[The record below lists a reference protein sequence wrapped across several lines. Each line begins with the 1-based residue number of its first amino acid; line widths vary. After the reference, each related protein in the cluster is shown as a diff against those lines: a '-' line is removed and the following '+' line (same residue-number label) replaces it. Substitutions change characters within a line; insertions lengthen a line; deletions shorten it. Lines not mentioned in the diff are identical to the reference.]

1 MALMK
6 KYRKQVAFT
15 LLATGAITMLPIDVN
30 ATENVAKDVAGLI
43 AGTATNAAAAGY
55 IATLPA
61 NATDLGT
68 AHPDNELLV
77 DQATFNTDY
86 QLDTLITEAM
96 RLSQIFTS
104 KTDGLEYTNTHKY
117 LNLNDSATKT
127 AFENL
132 TNILANPATFTSK
145 GIKAHIADIAADLK
159 AAVDAVKQLT
169 PITASAHT
177 YKAAIDELKKTIHYV
192 DAHIDFSTNEDNAI
206 TAAGKTPADFGTVT
220 DATAA
225 TAAVAIEI
233 SKDAKTVETTRH
245 WVTQSVVDAL
255 QEAIIAAE
263 AVVDNAYSGAY
274 VDGTAT
280 LGDIFE
286 DNVTFSNTEG
296 FYKLAPNLDG
306 ESSSPYAKKSNEEK
320 YKEETLQGSDGDYST
335 LAEIDAAQATLNAAY
350 EAYLAASNG
359 TYDLATNIA
368 AATLEIKIAKA
379 MLGIDPKADLPK
391 SANSSLRS
399 TPQIYKYTGD
409 SDAPATKATAKGIT
423 ASSADILAS
432 DREGFGPDATYFIA
446 PAVVEDAAAAK
457 EITWTAPGGVKTE
470 PKYITHAKVDTQLEK
485 LSGYIETYESY
496 DGFKPDGTT
505 PLEGEDYT
513 TEVKAG
519 SKTSGSSNEMAEIIK
534 DIAGIAPS
542 IDNYTAFADSADTTT
557 EEKLA
562 KVTTQLYNYFVH
574 LGLATTVEFTP
585 APPAEDALASVE
597 GAGTPSP
604 ITLLKLTDGFTTAG
618 LNDNHALKAKSEIDA
633 DNGAVAVPRQGQF
646 NPLLASPATR
656 ADNNYYNISAYKGV
670 DLDANNFW
678 VTQSVH
684 DDLVTAINTAKTYI
698 KDSGEKD
705 KDNTTP
711 LYELNST
718 SVSAIEGYIKKL
730 KEALDKYDEAA
741 KAGLKTE
748 FGTAITSATTALADV
763 EQYVTLPVLEANAT
777 TGALSLTTGRAVKD
791 GGTIALSDDGIF
803 SITES
808 SKDAADDYTTTGT
821 DAEKKKL
828 ITEVN
833 TSATHYVEVSDL
845 DKLTSEARYLNEL
858 EEYAGVTV
866 YGLEASAKTKLEK
879 YMDDFV
885 SGNLQKEIDDIA
897 KAVATFE
904 DSKQP
909 IVPFDNTARG
919 TLYEA
924 VHGASSDGIITKI
937 KKVDGKD
944 EYYSTDTAVTVG
956 VSEDGGYT
964 YKTYNVTGNGWSD
977 FISFADDSVTTH
989 PAKWTTNEALK
1000 TYYNAIQ
1007 AADKVLKDTFP
1018 STLKDTNATPE
1029 DVEDTGSLGEYYSEV
1044 DWGSNIPDA
1053 SETDFVAA
1061 KATLEAATAAYGT
1074 TTKEKAA
1081 TTDAESAL
1089 SAFETAIGVAYTAT
1103 TAATNPPS
1111 YDALGYI
1118 SSTDTTNLDPT
1129 AGSGQKVK
1137 VYAIE
1142 NAEGEVTSYV
1152 PVDIYIVSKGHS
1164 DTIINSK
1171 KGDNSKSMLYG
1182 YDKTGAVDAVAGT
1195 GGSKAIGKFVDTDAV
1210 EDLSDAL
1217 LEVDEILAKSDTDHY
1232 KAFAN
1237 DPSYFDNALKKV
1249 EDAIA
1254 AYEAKTKEHDS
1265 AAYVTAYTS
1274 VQTHLTGDSST
1285 TPTSAVNADTFA
1297 TKDAAD
1303 GPFTIEFATGTV
1315 VGGKI
1320 VENGIALDPATV
1332 NLSVDGVY
1340 TCNANGTATSTALP
1354 DGHWVTPT
1362 MFNDL
1367 KEAMVKA
1374 QEIVDAA
1381 ATLESSSRTGYLD
1394 NPGNLDATDSYF
1406 ATQYNESG
1414 LADAILAFKPT
1425 AVATTTTGDKDKW
1438 IEAAQVILYGDD
1450 KAIDTSDAP
1459 PTASANV
1466 DAFIGTSTDKGD
1478 YSLTS
1483 TAIKVAID
1491 TTEDGVSDAELEAF
1505 IDSNPTY
1512 LDQTYATNLK
1522 EALAALEE
1530 AADQATA
1537 EQVADLAVLVNTM
1550 DANSYAMNPASSK
1563 KIALYNAYHAAK
1575 AVLKDANGIDVEISD
1590 TAGANISTSSYWV
1603 TSAVH
1608 ANITKAIEEAETL
1621 LDDTAVNTSIST
1633 KATALANL
1641 AKNFK
1646 PLPGTATGA
1655 TIKAFDEAKKAL
1667 LDGIN
1672 VVAALTNVNA
1682 YNIDGTQGTELA
1694 TGKAVIV
1701 ESKVYGTDV
1710 EGDDTNNDL
1719 IPDGGSKWVSTIDYT
1734 KITTALN
1741 TAVTALKNTK
1751 STTATLQAS
1760 LTALEK
1766 ATTAFETAAQFGTK
1780 DSYNKVVATLRTYIS
1795 NTEKGTFADDGAH
1808 LSAVESIAVSSSFGA
1823 DVPATSLWTTT
1834 AGKNTITAATQKAAT
1849 FLNSFANVDAP
1860 DKKTSLDKAILAL
1873 KEMQT
1878 AYQNFYGYDVNG
1890 LKLDTITPLA
1900 QKGTD
1905 AIETVELRTAIQNAV
1920 TAINGLAYLPGATP
1934 PTATYTDADGL
1945 AGNKYENN
1953 DAGTTKVSVKAG
1965 GVDVPANTQWV
1976 ASTDVNVYA
1985 NAISVAQKTLDTFA
1999 TAKVQSQLT
2008 IDKAVDA
2015 LALATQ
2021 NFEKATKPAAALSAE
2036 ASKYNMA
2043 LTKLND
2049 AIAQATSTVING
2061 NLAGGPLALLNTI
2074 KLSLAGDG
2082 SDVDSYSQWVNTLQ
2096 YNAYVNAINNAKKV
2110 ISLPTTLTLQL
2121 SNAYS
2126 AFDKST
2132 AILTSAAAK
2141 NGMGKNDEMLT
2152 KIEELESLIKD
2163 IEAILYGSD
2172 RRTPIFASATGADVP
2187 DDSNWLPTAQITALN
2202 NQIKLATAAIFN
2214 TTTDKD
2220 PITGAVGTGKTTL
2233 ASIGQTIT
2241 SLKNSVTTATKLL
2254 KPGKLDS
2261 DLETADA
2268 VKAKNE
2274 LTMLIAQAFEYTK
2287 YAQSDV
2293 QGNDVADGL
2302 AWVTEEDVDGFTVDG
2317 ESESMAP
2324 KEFIIDA
2331 HKAAS
2336 DVLKANPHTAEG
2348 SAAKLTE
2355 AIGKLELAIEQ
2366 FANVVANKTPAGEAV
2381 AGDTLIG
2388 GLGTMDTLN
2397 TAKEV
2402 LTARIEAIKAYV
2414 ETVVEV
2420 SSMTDE
2426 SEDGDIYELAMGT
2439 LYSDTD
2445 SISAIETAIEIATDA
2460 ISDLEDTATDA
2471 AKLTAGSLD
2480 GTTADDPAAAPTSAL
2495 GHLNSAFELFSGI
2508 DDNHPKTNEDTTKID
2523 KVKEKSKYA
2532 GTPLEQAV
2540 AAITAVLESD
2550 ELIVVPALKTGTT
2563 DAMDTDG
2570 AKAHI
2575 ETKLNEVIT
2584 AAGIDMNIT
2593 VDRSGT
2599 ATPIT
2604 AQFKVEATI
2613 TGFTAATPGTA
2624 EEPDGE
2630 VGENEVSVKI
2640 TLMEDDGT
2648 TAVTGTGIEPV
2659 VIEGEFIVAAAPYK
2673 WTVIEKSAVLEAAS
2687 RIHSSREFTID
2698 GNLLINADAD
2708 KATRNKANAL
2718 LAAKEIEKQ
2727 VKALINNGDVEVYIV
2742 SEGFDAETG
2751 ELKAENIF
2759 TTDTVDAT
2767 AAYEPQVNKPD
2778 PEDPEAE
2785 DESEDGA
2792 FVFNIALRIPYAKA
2806 NPGVATISTPAIED
2820 ELVEVVKDDASGA
2833 DDTTNNEFYTVIF
2846 DETFE
2851 AIITPGEYLKID
2863 AGSPPPMKNATPT
2876 RSIGS
2881 RIMSFFKRS

>member
-30 ATENVAKDVAGLI
+30 AADDVAGLI
-43 AGTATNAAAAGY
+43 TAGTTDETAGY
-55 IATLPA
+55 IHELPA
-61 NATDLGT
+61 DAAALGT
-68 AHPDNELLV
+68 AHPGNELLV
-77 DQATFNTDY
+77 DKLTFAADY
-86 QLDTLITEAM
+86 QLDTLITDAM

-104 KTDGLEYTNTHKY
+104 KTDGLEYTTGQQY

-132 TNILANPATFTSK
+132 TNILANPATFTNK
-145 GIKAHIADIAADLK
+145 GIKAHIADIAADLN
-159 AAVDAVKQLT
+159 AAVNAVKQLT
-169 PITASAHT
+169 PDSAIENT
-177 YKAAIDELKKTIHYV
+177 YKTAIDTLKQTIHYV
-192 DAHIDFSTNEDNAI
+192 DAHIDFSANEDNAI
-206 TAAGKTPADFGTVT
+206 TADTKTPTDFGT
-220 DATAA
+220 ATEAI
-225 TAAVAIEI
+225 AIEI

-255 QEAIIAAE
+255 QEAMIAAE

-274 VDGTAT
+274 NDDTTT

-286 DNVTFSNTEG
+286 DNVTLSDTFNT
-296 FYKLAPNLDG
+296 LATSANLDD
-306 ESSSPYAKKSNEEK
+306 ESSTPYAKKSNEEK
-320 YKEETLQGSDGDYST
+320 YKEETLQGADGDYST
-335 LAEIDAAQATLNAAY
+335 LDEITAAQTALDDAY
-350 EAYLAASNG
+350 TAYLAASNG
-359 TYDLATNIA
+359 TYDLTANIA

-379 MLGIDPKADLPK
+379 MLGLTNLDDDLPK

-399 TPQIYKYTGD
+399 TPQIYKYKDG
-409 SDAPATKATAKGIT
+409 TKATATDIEESSAAIT
-423 ASSADILAS
+423 AD

-446 PAVVEDAAAAK
+446 PAVVEDTAAGNLL
-457 EITWTAPGGVKTE
+457 TWDTPPAGVKAE
-470 PKYITHAKVDTQLEK
+470 PKYITHDRVDTQLDK
-485 LSGYIETYESY
+485 LREYIETYESY
-496 DGFKPDGTT
+496 DGSDGKTT
-505 PLEGEDYT
+505 LEGEDYT

-534 DIAGIAPS
+534 DIAGLAQS
-542 IDNYTAFADSADTTT
+542 IDNYTAFADSTDTPADQ
-557 EEKLA
+557 LA
-562 KVTTQLYNYFVH
+562 DVTTQLYNYFVH

-585 APPAEDALASVE
+585 APPAEGVPDSVE
-597 GAGTPSP
+597 GAVTSGP

-618 LNDNHALKAKSEIDA
+618 LNDNHALKVKSEIDA
-633 DNGAVAVPRQGQF
+633 DTTAVAVPRQGQF
-646 NPLLASPATR
+646 NPLLAPPTTAR
-656 ADNNYYNISAYKGV
+656 ADYYNISAYKGV
-670 DLDANNFW
+670 DLDTGQFW
-678 VTQSVH
+678 VTESVH
-684 DDLVTAINTAKTYI
+684 DDLVTAINNAKSYI
-698 KDSGEKD
+698 TDSGVKD
-705 KDNTTP
+705 ADGTTT
-711 LYELNST
+711 LYKLSGT
-718 SVSAIEGYIKKL
+718 SVSTIEGSIKKL

-741 KAGLKTE
+741 KDGLKTK
-748 FGTAITSATTALADV
+748 FTTAITDATTALAKV
-763 EQYVTLPVLEANAT
+763 ETYVTLPVLAADT
-777 TGALSLTTGRAVKD
+777 STGALSSSAGRIAKTD
-791 GGTIALSDDGIF
+791 SAIALSDDGIF

-808 SKDAADDYTTTGT
+808 SADAADGYTTTAAAA
-821 DAEKKKL
+821 DEKKKL
-828 ITEVN
+828 ITVAN

-845 DKLTSEARYLNEL
+845 DKLTSEAKYLNEL
-858 EEYAGVTV
+858 EAYKDVVV
-866 YGLEASAKTKLEK
+866 YGLTEASAKTKLKK

-909 IVPFDNTARG
+909 IVPFDNTEREA
-919 TLYEA
+919 LYTA
-924 VHGASSDGIITKI
+924 VHGAASDGIMTTI

-944 EYYSTDTAVTVG
+944 EYYSTDTTTTVG

-964 YKTYNVTGNGWSD
+964 YKTYDEGTSKWSD
-977 FISFADDSVTTH
+977 LKSFADTTSGITH

-1007 AADKVLKDTFP
+1007 AAKKVLDDTFP
-1018 STLKDTNATPE
+1018 STLTDTASTPVTDE
-1029 DVEDTGSLGEYYSEV
+1029 KSLGAEYSEV

-1053 SETDFVAA
+1053 SETDFAAA
-1061 KATLEAATAAYGT
+1061 KATLDAATAAYGT
-1074 TTKEKAA
+1074 ATKDK
-1081 TTDAESAL
+1081 TDTADAKTKFDE
-1089 SAFETAIGVAYTAT
+1089 FKNAIGVAYTAT
-1103 TAATNPPS
+1103 TAATDPDS

-1118 SSTDTTNLDPT
+1118 SSTDAAID
-1129 AGSGQKVK
+1129 SGATVSGEKAK

-1142 NAEGEVTSYV
+1142 STDGKVTSYV

-1171 KGDNSKSMLYG
+1171 KDDNSKSMLYG
-1182 YDKTGAVDAVAGT
+1182 YTKTGEIDPVAGT
-1195 GGSKAIGKFVDTDAV
+1195 GGSNAIEKFVDTDAV

-1217 LEVDEILAKSDTDHY
+1217 LEVDEILAKSDTDNY
-1232 KAFAN
+1232 KAYAN
-1237 DPSYFDNALKKV
+1237 DPSYFDNALNKV
-1249 EDAIA
+1249 KDAIA

-1265 AAYVTAYTS
+1265 ADYVTAYTS
-1274 VQTHLTGDSST
+1274 VQTKLTGDT
-1285 TPTSAVNADTFA
+1285 GDGTAVAVNAATFA

-1303 GPFTIEFATGTV
+1303 GDFAITFADTTV

-1320 VENGIALDPATV
+1320 IEAGIALDTSKV

-1340 TCNANGTATSTALP
+1340 TCDPNGNATSTALP

-1374 QEIVDAA
+1374 QEIVDDAA
-1381 ATLESSSRTGYLD
+1381 NLESSSRTGYLD
-1394 NPGNLDATDSYF
+1394 NPGNLDATGSYF

-1414 LADAILAFKPT
+1414 LVDAILAFKPT
-1425 AVATTTTGDKDKW
+1425 AVEKATTAEKTTW
-1438 IEAAQVILYGDD
+1438 IDAAKAILYGDD
-1450 KAIDTSDAP
+1450 KEIDTSDAP
-1459 PTASANV
+1459 PTASENV

-1483 TAIKVAID
+1483 IAIKGAID
-1491 TTEDGVSDAELEAF
+1491 TTGDGVSDAELETF

-1522 EALAALEE
+1522 EALTTLEE

-1537 EQVADLAVLVNTM
+1537 EQVADLAVLVNTA

-1563 KIALYNAYHAAK
+1563 KIALYNAYHAAN
-1575 AVLKDANGIDVEISD
+1575 AVLKDANGTDVEISD

-1608 ANITKAIEEAETL
+1608 ANITKAIEEAKTL

-1667 LDGIN
+1667 LEGIN
-1672 VVAALTNVNA
+1672 IVAALTNVNA
-1682 YNIDGTQGTELA
+1682 YKIDGTQETAPLTPPTPPA
-1694 TGKAVIV
+1694 GKSVIV

-1710 EGDDTNNDL
+1710 EGTDDNGDL
-1719 IPDGGSKWVSTIDYT
+1719 IPDSGSKWVSTIDYT

-1878 AYQNFYGYDVNG
+1878 AYQNFYGYNVKG
-1890 LKLDTITPLA
+1890 EKLDTITPLA

-1920 TAINGLAYLPGATP
+1920 AAINGLAYLPGATP

-1945 AGNKYENN
+1945 AGNKYKN
-1953 DAGTTKVSVKAG
+1953 DDKGTTKVSVKAG

-2015 LALATQ
+2015 LALATK

-2187 DDSNWLPTAQITALN
+2187 DDSNWLPAAQITTLN
-2202 NQIKLATAAIFN
+2202 NQIKLATTAIFN

-2220 PITGAVGTGKTTL
+2220 PITGTVGTGKTTL

-2302 AWVTEEDVDGFTVDG
+2302 AWVTKEDVDGFTVDG
-2317 ESESMAP
+2317 ENESMAP

-2366 FANVVANKTPAGEAV
+2366 FANVVANKTPDGTAV
-2381 AGDTLIG
+2381 ADTDPLIG

-2420 SSMTDE
+2420 GDMDDE

-2439 LYSDTD
+2439 LYSDD
-2445 SISAIETAIEIATDA
+2445 ASISAIEEAIEIATDA

-2495 GHLNSAFELFSGI
+2495 GVLNGEFELFSGR
-2508 DDNHPKTNEDTTKID
+2508 DDNHPKTNEGVDIG

-2550 ELIVVPALKTGTT
+2550 ELIVVPALKTDGA
-2563 DAMDTDG
+2563 AMDATE
-2570 AKAHI
+2570 AQAYIVK
-2575 ETKLNEVIT
+2575 KLDEVIA

-2593 VDRSGT
+2593 VDDGAGT
-2599 ATPIT
+2599 ATT
-2604 AQFKVEATI
+2604 MEAKFTVEATTI
-2613 TGFTAATPGTA
+2613 GTFAESVPGTA

-2640 TLMEDDGT
+2640 TLVKTDGT
-2648 TAVTGTGIEPV
+2648 TPVEGTGIEPV

-2698 GNLLINADAD
+2698 GNLLTDKTADETA
-2708 KATRNKANAL
+2708 RNKANAL
-2718 LAAKEIEKQ
+2718 LAAQEIQKQ
-2727 VKALINNGDVEVYIV
+2727 VKALINNEDVEVYIV
-2742 SEGFDAETG
+2742 SEEFDAETS

-2759 TTDTVDAT
+2759 TTETVDAT
-2767 AAYEPQVNKPD
+2767 TAYEPQVNKPD

-2792 FVFNIALRIPYAKA
+2792 FVFNIALKIPYDGA
-2806 NPGVATISTPAIED
+2806 NPGVATISTPAIEE
-2820 ELVEVVKDDASGA
+2820 ELVEVVKDGDAGA
-2833 DDTTNNEFYTVIF
+2833 DDTTDNSFYTVIF

-2851 AIITPGEYLKID
+2851 AIITPGEHVEID
-2863 AGSPPPMKNATPT
+2863 AVSPPPLVKNATPT
-2876 RSIGS
+2876 KSIAS
-2881 RIMSFFKRS
+2881 KIMSFFKRS